1 MVAAKRQ
8 RLAAGLG
15 LAALLLTGGCN
26 KADKELAARRTE
38 VLATID
44 LGLASEE
51 PAVRAETLRLVGKLG
66 DPALVDR
73 LLVGL
78 EDPDPGPQAAATE
91 ALLRMGRTEAEAS
104 ALAHLVAAPEALRRQ
119 TLVIAMTS
127 TREPFREEAVGRAL
141 GDISTELRLAA
152 LSQARLHRV
161 KVEERILLK
170 LISDP
175 DPTLADAAMQLLGE
189 RFPEAASR
197 ALVALLR
204 SEESARHTQGLRLA
218 VYAPSGS
225 IWPLLRSYALFG
237 TEAEQGDAL
246 RALAAMGDETVAERI
261 RKLTLAVGPADAAR
275 TIRAAAGLRSEEVA
289 AQRPLFRKNES
300 LEVRRASFD
309 AMIAARAPLSDWIV
323 FLDDPE
329 VTLVQAAIRQ
339 MQTLDSAVSTRSLV
353 DALAVTAHPER
364 LLRSILVAA
373 EPDTVMVL
381 VQAMEPRLAAFIDS
395 ENAEISELAARLLLQ
410 DPRRRSVQEKL
421 LDSNKPTLTYAL
433 LDSTLEQGNGSQEA
447 AARFAQDDLYFVRLG
462 AQLHIWKLGAAYQPT
477 AVN

>member
-8 RLAAGLG
+8 RFAAGLG
-15 LAALLLTGGCN
+15 LAALLMTGGCN
-26 KADKELAARRTE
+26 GAEKEFAARRE
-38 VLATID
+38 QVLATID
-44 LGLASEE
+44 LGLASDD
-51 PAVRAETLRLVGKLG
+51 PAVRAETIRLVGKLG

-73 LLVGL
+73 LIAGL

-91 ALLRMGRTEAEAS
+91 ALLRMGRTEAEA
-104 ALAHLVAAPEALRRQ
+104 AAIAHLVSAPEALRKQ

-127 TREPFREEAVGRAL
+127 TREPFREEAVARAL
-141 GDISTELRLAA
+141 GDIATELRLAA

-161 KVEERILLK
+161 KVEERTLLK
-170 LISDP
+170 LTSDA
-175 DPTLADAAMQLLGE
+175 DPMLADAAMQLLGE
-189 RFPEAASR
+189 RFPDAASR
-197 ALVALLR
+197 ALIALLR
-204 SEESARHTQGLRLA
+204 SDDATRHTQGLRLA

-237 TEAEQGDAL
+237 TEAEQSDAL
-246 RALAAMGDETVAERI
+246 RALAAMGDEAVAERI
-261 RKLTLAVGPADAAR
+261 RKLTLAVGPAEAAR
-275 TIRAAAGLRSEEVA
+275 TLRAAAGLSSPEVA
-289 AQRPLFRKNES
+289 EQRPLFRKNES

-339 MQTLDSAVSTRSLV
+339 MQRLDSAVATRALV
-353 DALAVTAHPER
+353 DALAVSAHPER

-381 VQAMEPRLAAFIDS
+381 VQAMGPRLEALVDS
-395 ENAEISELAARLLLQ
+395 ENTEISEVAARLLLQ
-410 DPRRRSVQEKL
+410 DPSRKSLQAKL
-421 LDSNKPTLTYAL
+421 LASNKPTLTYAL
-433 LDSTLEQGNGSQEA
+433 LDSTLEQGAGNQA
-447 AARFAQDDLYFVRLG
+447 VAARFAQDDLYFVRLG
-462 AQLHIWKLGAAYQPT
+462 AQLHIWKLGAAYQPA